1 MLDYTGFRLQ
11 ALVSFPTPDWPSI
24 AATVKLSAD
33 NVASVLKR
41 LKAMK
46 DSALADLTRHNQ
58 RGIAASSSAS
68 NAAWL
73 ADAAQIQLDL
83 VDLLER
89 KIKNGEAGACR

>member
-1 MLDYTGFRLQ
+1 MDYKELAA
-11 ALVSFPTPDWPSI
+11 ALGRPLGPLRVQMHR
-24 AATVKLSAD
+24 A
-33 NVASVLKR
+33 LKR